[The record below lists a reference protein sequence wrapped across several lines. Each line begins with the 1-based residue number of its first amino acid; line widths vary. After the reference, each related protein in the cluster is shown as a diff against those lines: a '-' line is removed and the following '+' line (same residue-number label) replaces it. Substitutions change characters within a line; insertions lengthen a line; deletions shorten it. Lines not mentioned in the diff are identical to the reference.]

1 MSSIRKIFL
10 AASLVHIMITGEAH
24 AYVDP
29 GTGSYLLQIL
39 IAGLLGAAFALKLY
53 WNKLKGFISSSR
65 SDRKKRGDDQPN
77 IDNERE

>member
-1 MSSIRKIFL
+1 MRKNLFAAALISIMMSS
-10 AASLVHIMITGEAH
+10 EAH

-39 IAGLLGAAFALKLY
+39 IAGLLGAAFALKIY

-65 SDRKKRGDDQPN
+65 SERKKRGDDRPS